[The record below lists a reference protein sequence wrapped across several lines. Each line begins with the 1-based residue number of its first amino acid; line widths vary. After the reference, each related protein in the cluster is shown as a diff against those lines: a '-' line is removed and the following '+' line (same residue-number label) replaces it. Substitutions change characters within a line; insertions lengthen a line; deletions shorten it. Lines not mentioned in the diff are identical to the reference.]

1 MLFDLRARGRR
12 RVVKF
17 VYAGLAILMGGG
29 LVLFGIGGDVQGGLF
44 DAFREDSQNTAGDR
58 VFEERLDK
66 AEDDA
71 RRRPADAKAWAEL
84 ARLRYQDASQGG
96 NFDET
101 KGTFTEEG
109 MADLRRATEAWD
121 RHLKLSKDNPD
132 PNVARLMVQAYTAAD
147 DLDSAASTLE
157 LVIEAEK
164 DPSPQLYTQLA
175 TIAYA
180 AGQNRKA
187 ELAGKRALALAD
199 EEDREV
205 IRGQLDS
212 AKQLG
217 TQRQLQE
224 AQKNSP
230 QQTPQGADGLLQQPG
245 S

>member
-12 RVVKF
+12 RAIKVI
-17 VYAGLAILMGGG
+17 YGGLALLMGGG

-44 DAFREDSQNTAGDR
+44 DAFREDTQNSAGDR
-58 VFEERLDK
+58 VFEQRLERAEK
-66 AEDDA
+66 AVVARPRDA
-71 RRRPADAKAWAEL
+71 RAWSEV

-101 KGTFTEEG
+101 KGTFTEDG
-109 MADLRRATEAWD
+109 MEDLRRATQAWEK
-121 RHLKLSKDNPD
+121 HVELAKKPD
-132 PNVARLMVQAYTAAD
+132 ANVARLMVQAYSAAD
-147 DLDSAASTLE
+147 DLPKAASTLE
-157 LVIEAEK
+157 LVIEAED

-180 AGQNRKA
+180 AGQQRKG

-199 EEDREV
+199 KEDREV
-205 IRGQLDS
+205 IQGQLDS

-217 TQRQLQE
+217 QQRAVERAKEQQPQE
-224 AQKNSP
+224 P
-230 QQTPQGADGLLQQPG
+230 QGGADGLLNPG

>member
-12 RVVKF
+12 RAVKV
-17 VYAGLAILMGGG
+17 VYASLAILMGGG
-29 LVLFGIGGDVQGGLF
+29 LVFFGIGGDVQGGLF
-44 DAFREDSQNTAGDR
+44 DAFREDSQQGAGDK
-58 VFEERLDK
+58 VFEERLDN
-66 AEDDA
+66 AEEAATARPTDA
-71 RRRPADAKAWAEL
+71 RVWSEL

-101 KGTFTEEG
+101 KGTFTEDG
-109 MADLRRATEAWD
+109 MADLRRATQAWEK
-121 RHLKLSKDNPD
+121 HVELAKKPD
-132 PNVARLMVQAYTAAD
+132 ANVARLMVQAYSAAD
-147 DLDSAASTLE
+147 DLPKAASTLE

-180 AGQNRKA
+180 AGQQRKG

-199 EEDREV
+199 KEDREV
-205 IRGQLDS
+205 IQGQLDS

-217 TQRQLQE
+217 QQRAIEKAKQSQ
-224 AQKNSP
+224 P
-230 QQTPQGADGLLQQPG
+230 QTPSQGSEGLLTPG